1 MRSVTPVDVS
11 RMYYDVM
18 KNELATAPVAVKRK
32 VQADTTAKTSPLT
45 VGELMRKLVLLM
57 EKGVISVNDE
67 VFVMDETKFQ
77 SWSAAAHNVAKVG
90 GKVIVQGDVE

>member
-1 MRSVTPVDVS
+1 MRNVTPVDAS

-18 KNELATAPVAVKRK
+18 KNELATVPVAIKRK

-77 SWSAAAHNVAKVG
+77 SWLAAAHSVVKIG

>member
-1 MRSVTPVDVS
+1 MRNVTPVDAS

-18 KNELATAPVAVKRK
+18 KNGLTTAP
-32 VQADTTAKTSPLT
+32 ADTTAKTSPLT

-77 SWSAAAHNVAKVG
+77 SWLAAAHSVVKIG

>member
-1 MRSVTPVDVS
+1 MRNVTPVDAS

-18 KNELATAPVAVKRK
+18 KNGLTTAP
-32 VQADTTAKTSPLT
+32 ADITAKTSPLT
-45 VGELMRKLVLLM
+45 VGELMRKLILLM
-57 EKGVISVNDE
+57 EEGVISVNDE

-77 SWSAAAHNVAKVG
+77 SWLAAAHSVVKIG